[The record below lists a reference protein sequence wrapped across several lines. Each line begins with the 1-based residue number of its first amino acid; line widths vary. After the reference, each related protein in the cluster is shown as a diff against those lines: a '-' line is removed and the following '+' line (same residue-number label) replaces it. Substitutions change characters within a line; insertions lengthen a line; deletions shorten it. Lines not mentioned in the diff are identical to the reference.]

1 MNPLT
6 GVFGE
11 AWRIY
16 RAHVAHLA
24 AIALVVYAVVVAIS
38 ILLTLLL
45 GWLGFILGVI
55 ISLAGAFWLQG
66 ALIQAVSDV
75 RDGRR
80 DLSVRETFEAVLP
93 RLNRIVLA
101 GLLLGLAVGV
111 GFLLLV
117 VPGLILMTIWLLVIP
132 AIVLEDRGI
141 GDAFGRSRE
150 LVRGHGWQVFGVI
163 VLTVLLFLG
172 LGIVLAVLL
181 SPLEDWLAD
190 LIGDLVTNVL
200 IGPYVAAVWTLVY
213 YRLRGEEE
221 PALEPAAPATPAA

>member
-45 GWLGFILGVI
+45 GWLGLILGVI

>member
-1 MNPLT
+1 VNPLT

-16 RAHVAHLA
+16 REHVVHLA
-24 AIALVVYAVVVAIS
+24 TIALLVYAVVVAIS

-45 GWLGFILGVI
+45 GWIGFILGVF

-66 ALIQAVSDV
+66 SLIQAVSDV

-101 GLLLGLAVGV
+101 GILLGLAIGL
-111 GFLLLV
+111 GFLFLV

-163 VLTVLLFLG
+163 VLTVILFLG
-172 LGIVLAVLL
+172 LGLLLAVLL
-181 SPLEDWLAD
+181 LPLEDWIAD
-190 LIGDLVTNVL
+190 LVGDLVTNVL

-221 PALEPAAPATPAA
+221 PAVEPGVPATPAA